1 MDNINVTILVIN
13 PDCFSGQRNDFI
25 LQYQFILPIFQQ
37 ILTVSNV
44 EVITGNVMNVPM
56 NS

>member
-13 PDCFSGQRNDFI
+13 PDCFSGQRNNFI
-25 LQYQFILPIFQQ
+25 LQYLSILPIFQQ